1 MTLIWLLATV
11 IRNPDKAFVL
21 VDIAHHPIFKVQNS
35 EHLPSVYVSDIYK
48 KLTYVILT

>member
-1 MTLIWLLATV
+1 V
-11 IRNPDKAFVL
+11 IRNPGKACVL

-35 EHLPSVYVSDIYK
+35 EHLPGVYASDIYK